1 MKRTTLL
8 LILFTITLSLS
19 AQSITLLPQVK
30 MSKWGIP
37 AGNYSGITPLGDD
50 RYAIVNDKAP
60 KDGWYEFQIIMEHTK
75 ANIISVKLLG
85 THNND
90 NPSRDAEGIV
100 YVPESKSIFI
110 SAEDDQQIREYYLN
124 GNLTERELAVPEMF
138 GKDKIRGNYGFE
150 ALAYSAETGLFWTC
164 TESALKADGEVSSV
178 ENPVAVR
185 LRFQSFDGNLQPLQ
199 QYLYETDAP
208 EASRPARS
216 FAHGV
221 PSITALD
228 DGRLLVLE
236 REILVAEHGVGSYV
250 INKIYLVQPDAA
262 SLLTADADINAATPM
277 QKHLMTEWKTSI
289 SANHQNLA
297 NYEGMCL
304 GPKLKDGRQTILLI
318 ADSQNGYGNALFRL
332 KDYIRVGII
341 DPVDS
346 EE

>member
-1 MKRTTLL
+1 MKRTTLF
-8 LILFTITLSLS
+8 LILFAITLTLS

-37 AGNYSGITPLGDD
+37 AGNYSGITSLGDD
-50 RYAIVNDKAP
+50 RYAVVNDKAP
-60 KDGWYEFQIIMEHTK
+60 KDGWYEFQIVMEHTK
-75 ANIISVKLLG
+75 GNIINIKLLG

-100 YVPESKSIFI
+100 YVPESKSLFI

-124 GNLTERELAVPEMF
+124 GNLTERELAVPQMF
-138 GKDKIRGNYGFE
+138 GKDNIRGNYGFE

-185 LRFQSFDGNLQPLQ
+185 LRFQSFDGSLQPQQ
-199 QYLYETDAP
+199 QYLYQTDAP

-250 INKIYLVQPDAA
+250 INKIYLVQPDE
-262 SLLTADADINAATPM
+262 SSIIDSNINDATPM
-277 QKHLMTEWKTSI
+277 PKHLMTQWKTSI
-289 SANHQNLA
+289 SAGHQNLA

-332 KDYIRVGII
+332 KDYIMVGII
-341 DPVDS
+341 SGLPND
-346 EE
+346 